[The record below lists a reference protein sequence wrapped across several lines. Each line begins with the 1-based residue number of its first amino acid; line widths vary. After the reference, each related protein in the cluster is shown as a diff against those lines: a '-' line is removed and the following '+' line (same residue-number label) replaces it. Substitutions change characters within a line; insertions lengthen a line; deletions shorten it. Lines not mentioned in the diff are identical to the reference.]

1 MDMDTYLHYRFP
13 CPPHGVPLLLLFIL
27 EGELKPEFFLF
38 LCSGQG
44 LGHPSHALCVA
55 LRVWAVAL
63 KASGRQA
70 GIWRVEGQVVVSWS
84 LGQVSFFGLLWF
96 YSSPPRPQNFLS
108 PKNLS

>member
-1 MDMDTYLHYRFP
+1 MVKPKVIQQVTGDGRGHISALQVP
-13 CPPHGVPLLLLFIL
+13 LPPHRVPLLLLFVL

-63 KASGRQA
+63 KASGGR
-70 GIWRVEGQVVVSWS
+70 
-84 LGQVSFFGLLWF
+84 LGFGELRARWW
-96 YSSPPRPQNFLS
+96 
-108 PKNLS
+108 